1 MIHGYEFSLFL
12 FILTFDF
19 ENIINSSILV
29 IFQPTSS
36 NQLQLVQGPDG
47 QFILQSAPAPAPAT
61 PTILSQTVRYIK
73 FKNQFDHR
81 LVNFLAQGYHLNHHQ
96 PISIVF

>member
-19 ENIINSSILV
+19 EDIINSSILV

-81 LVNFLAQGYHLNHHQ
+81 LVLAQGYQLNYYQ